1 MSASPM
7 KSTWSL
13 RRRLLGQLLLVF
25 SGLAVLLYLS
35 VQAVAGRAADSTQDT
50 ILGASAIAI
59 AEQVRV
65 AGGELTV
72 DLPYAALE
80 MLGLAGEDRVFYR
93 IATSGGQ
100 LITGYDDL
108 PPGVL
113 PEQEDTPR
121 FFTTSYRGDTVR
133 VATARRSILTSDQR
147 ETVLI
152 TVAQTR
158 EAFGTLTTNIAL
170 SAAGVGLGFLALA
183 GFLAW
188 VAINRALKP
197 VHEIERAIAA
207 RASDDFSPL
216 ETAAPREIEPLVD
229 AINDFIERLRN
240 TLDTS
245 QQFIAEAAHRI
256 RTPLAALKAQAEV
269 ALRDSTKS
277 SAKAGGGQSGKAG
290 ASEESLRRML
300 RAADETSQLTT
311 QMLTQAMIAYRAER
325 AERQPLSLAALAR
338 TAARD
343 LEVAAEMRG
352 IDFRLDLDDS
362 AEILGDEIALLEAIR
377 NCLDNAIKYGP
388 ADDYVQITV
397 TGGKTPEI
405 VIADHGPGVPR
416 QDRDLVFERFRR
428 GGSASETPGAE
439 TRGGKT
445 MGSGLGLSIVRQV
458 MLSHRGR
465 VRLEDNEPQG
475 LRLRLTFSAPRDR
488 K

>member
-1 MSASPM
+1 MST
-7 KSTWSL
+7 TWSL

-65 AGGELTV
+65 AEGALTV

-108 PPGVL
+108 PPGAL

-121 FFTTSYRGDTVR
+121 FFTTRYRGDTVR

-147 ETVLI
+147 ESVLI

-188 VAINRALKP
+188 VAISRALKP
-197 VHEIERAIAA
+197 VHEIERAIAE

-269 ALRDSTKS
+269 ALR
-277 SAKAGGGQSGKAG
+277 GNGQ

-377 NCLDNAIKYGP
+377 NGLDNAIKYGP

-405 VIADHGPGVPR
+405 VIADHGPGIPR

-458 MLSHRGR
+458 MLAHRGR

-475 LRLRLTFSAPRDR
+475 LRLRLTFSAPRIR
-488 K
+488 S

>member
-1 MSASPM
+1 MTA
-7 KSTWSL
+7 TWSL

-65 AGGELTV
+65 TDGSLTV

-80 MLGLAGEDRVFYR
+80 MLGLSGEDRVFYR
-93 IATSGGQ
+93 IATSAGL
-100 LITGYDDL
+100 LITGYQDL
-108 PPGVL
+108 PSGAL
-113 PEQEDTPR
+113 PPREDTPS
-121 FFTTSYRGDTVR
+121 FFTADYRGDTVR

-152 TVAQTR
+152 SVAQTR
-158 EAFGTLTTNIAL
+158 ESFGTLASNIAL

-183 GFLAW
+183 GLLAW
-188 VAINRALKP
+188 IAISRALKP
-197 VHEIERAIAA
+197 VQAIERALAE
-207 RASDDFSPL
+207 RASDDFSPI
-216 ETAAPREIEPLVD
+216 ETAAPREIAPLID
-229 AINDFIERLRN
+229 AINDFVERLRL

-269 ALRDSTKS
+269 ALRDG
-277 SAKAGGGQSGKAG
+277 AKAGGGQ
-290 ASEESLRRML
+290 ASTESLQRMR

-311 QMLTQAMIAYRAER
+311 QLLTQAMVAYRAER
-325 AERQPLSLAALAR
+325 AERQRLSLAALAR

-352 IDFRLDLDDS
+352 IDFRLDLEEG

-377 NCLDNAIKYGP
+377 NGLDNAIKYGP
-388 ADDYVQITV
+388 PDDFVEV
-397 TGGKTPEI
+397 VVRAGKTPEI
-405 VIADHGPGVPR
+405 VIADHGPGIDVKE
-416 QDRDLVFERFRR
+416 RDLVFERFRR
-428 GGSASETPGAE
+428 GGASVQA
-439 TRGGKT
+439 

-458 MLSHRGR
+458 MLAHRGR
-465 VRLEDNEPQG
+465 VRLEDNAPQG
-475 LRLRLTFSAPRDR
+475 LRLRLTFPAARG
-488 K
+488 KT

>member
-1 MSASPM
+1 MSSSPLGA
-7 KSTWSL
+7 TWSL

-65 AGGELTV
+65 AEGELTV

-93 IATSGGQ
+93 IATSAGA
-100 LITGYDDL
+100 LITGYADL
-108 PPGVL
+108 PPGTA
-113 PEQEDTPR
+113 PQREDTPR
-121 FFTTSYRGDTVR
+121 FFTASYRGDTVR

-188 VAINRALKP
+188 VAISRALKP
-197 VHEIERAIAA
+197 VQAIERAIAQ
-207 RASDDFSPL
+207 RASDDFSPI
-216 ETAAPREIEPLVD
+216 ETAAPREIAPLID
-229 AINDFIERLRN
+229 AINDFVERLRH

-269 ALRDSTKS
+269 TLKS
-277 SAKAGGGQSGKAG
+277 GRGQ

-311 QMLTQAMIAYRAER
+311 QMLTQAMVAYRAER
-325 AERQPLSLAALAR
+325 AERQRLSLAALAR

-352 IDFRLDLDDS
+352 IDFRLDLDDD
-362 AEILGDEIALLEAIR
+362 AWILGDEIALLEAIR
-377 NCLDNAIKYGP
+377 NGLDNAIKYGP
-388 ADDYVQITV
+388 PDDYIAVTV

-405 VIADHGPGVPR
+405 AIADHGPGIPR
-416 QDRDLVFERFRR
+416 PDRDLVFERFRR
-428 GGSASETPGAE
+428 GGTAAQ
-439 TRGGKT
+439 T

-458 MLSHRGR
+458 MLAHRGR
-465 VRLEDNEPQG
+465 VRLEDNDPQG
-475 LRLRLTFSAPRDR
+475 LVLRLTFPAPKRDS
-488 K
+488 

>member
-1 MSASPM
+1 MSAA
-7 KSTWSL
+7 WSL

-59 AEQVRV
+59 AEQVRA
-65 AGGELTV
+65 AGGEVTV

-100 LITGYDDL
+100 LITGYEDL
-108 PPGVL
+108 PPGAL
-113 PEQEDTPR
+113 PEQEDAPR
-121 FFTTSYRGDTVR
+121 FFTTRYRGDTVR

-188 VAINRALKP
+188 VAISRALKP

-269 ALRDSTKS
+269 ALRN
-277 SAKAGGGQSGKAG
+277 SAKAEGGQAGGAG

-352 IDFRLDLDDS
+352 IDFRLDLDET

-388 ADDYVQITV
+388 ADDYIEITV

-405 VIADHGPGVPR
+405 VIADHGPGIPR

-428 GGSASETPGAE
+428 GGSGE
-439 TRGGKT
+439 KT

-458 MLSHRGR
+458 MLAHRGR

>member
-1 MSASPM
+1 MSAAPLRE
-7 KSTWSL
+7 TWSL

-65 AGGELTV
+65 TEGEVTV

-100 LITGYDDL
+100 LITGYQDL
-108 PPGVL
+108 PPGAQ

-121 FFTTSYRGDTVR
+121 FFTTRYRGDTVR

-147 ETVLI
+147 ATVLI

-183 GFLAW
+183 GLLTW

-197 VHEIERAIAA
+197 VHEIERAIAE

-269 ALRDSTKS
+269 ALKS
-277 SAKAGGGQSGKAG
+277 GAGPSGEAG

-343 LEVAAEMRG
+343 LEVTAEMRG
-352 IDFRLDLDDS
+352 IDFRLDLDET
-362 AEILGDEIALLEAIR
+362 AETLGDEIALLEAIR
-377 NCLDNAIKYGP
+377 NGLDNAIKYGP
-388 ADDYVQITV
+388 ADDYVEIIV
-397 TGGKTPEI
+397 TGGKAPEI
-405 VIADHGPGVPR
+405 IIADHGPGIPR

-428 GGSASETPGAE
+428 GGGEKA
-439 TRGGKT
+439 

-475 LRLRLTFSAPRDR
+475 LRLRLTFSAPRKR
-488 K
+488 

>member
-1 MSASPM
+1 MTA
-7 KSTWSL
+7 TWSL

-65 AGGELTV
+65 AEGDLTV

-100 LITGYDDL
+100 LITGYQDL
-108 PPGVL
+108 PPGTL
-113 PEQEDTPR
+113 PPQEDTPR
-121 FFTTSYRGDTVR
+121 FFTTRYRGDTVR

-183 GFLAW
+183 GLLTWLA
-188 VAINRALKP
+188 ISNALQP
-197 VHEIERAIAA
+197 VQAIERAIAR
-207 RASDDFSPL
+207 RASDDFSPI
-216 ETAAPREIEPLVD
+216 ETPAPREIAPLID
-229 AINDFIERLRN
+229 AINDFVERLRL

-269 ALRDSTKS
+269 ALKS
-277 SAKAGGGQSGKAG
+277 ASGPAGEKG

-311 QMLTQAMIAYRAER
+311 QLLTQAMVAYRAER
-325 AERQPLSLAALAR
+325 AERQRLSLAALAR

-352 IDFRLDLDDS
+352 IDFRLDLDES

-377 NCLDNAIKYGP
+377 NGLDNAIKYGP
-388 ADDYVQITV
+388 ADDFVAVTV
-397 TGGKTPEI
+397 SGGPGTGSGTPEI
-405 VIADHGPGVPR
+405 VIADHGPGIPR
-416 QDRDLVFERFRR
+416 QERDVVFERFRR
-428 GGSASETPGAE
+428 GETANG
-439 TRGGKT
+439 TTGGKA

-458 MLSHRGR
+458 MLAHRGR
-465 VRLEDNEPQG
+465 VRLEDNQPQG
-475 LRLRLTFSAPRDR
+475 LKLRLTFPAPR
-488 K
+488 KQ

>member
-1 MSASPM
+1 MSSVPGRKA
-7 KSTWSL
+7 WSL

-93 IATSGGQ
+93 IATSGGK

-108 PPGVL
+108 PPGAL
-113 PEQEDTPR
+113 PQQEDTPR
-121 FFTTSYRGDTVR
+121 FFTTRFRGDTVR

-197 VHEIERAIAA
+197 VQEIERAIAA

-216 ETAAPREIEPLVD
+216 ETSAPREIEPLVD

-269 ALRDSTKS
+269 ALRNSTK
-277 SAKAGGGQSGKAG
+277 AGARAGNGSGEGG

-352 IDFRLDLDDS
+352 IDFRLDLDES

-377 NCLDNAIKYGP
+377 NGLDNAIKYGP

-405 VIADHGPGVPR
+405 VIADHGPGIPR

-428 GGSASETPGAE
+428 GGTGE
-439 TRGGKT
+439 KT

-465 VRLEDNEPQG
+465 VRLEENEPEG
-475 LRLRLTFSAPRDR
+475 LRLRLTFSAPRNPS
-488 K
+488 

>member
-1 MSASPM
+1 MSA
-7 KSTWSL
+7 TWSL

-59 AEQVRV
+59 AEQVRL
-65 AGGELTV
+65 AEGSITV

-93 IATSGGQ
+93 IATSAGL
-100 LITGYDDL
+100 LITGYEDL
-108 PPGVL
+108 PSGAL
-113 PEQEDTPR
+113 PQQEDTPL

-133 VATARRSILTSDQR
+133 VATARRSILTGGQR

-152 TVAQTR
+152 SVAQTR

-183 GFLAW
+183 GLLAW
-188 VAINRALKP
+188 VAISRALKP
-197 VHEIERAIAA
+197 VQEIERAIAA
-207 RASDDFSPL
+207 RESDDFSPL
-216 ETAAPREIEPLVD
+216 ETAAPREIAPLVD
-229 AINDFIERLRN
+229 AINDFVERLRQ

-245 QQFIAEAAHRI
+245 QQFITEAAHRI

-269 ALRDSTKS
+269 AL
-277 SAKAGGGQSGKAG
+277 KAEDGQ

-311 QMLTQAMIAYRAER
+311 QMLSQAMIAYRAER
-325 AERQPLSLAALAR
+325 AERQALSLAALVR

-352 IDFRLDLDDS
+352 IDFRLDLEEG

-377 NCLDNAIKYGP
+377 NVLDNAIKYGP
-388 ADDYVQITV
+388 PDDFVEITV
-397 TGGKTPEI
+397 RAGKTPEI
-405 VIADHGPGVPR
+405 AIADHGPGIPR
-416 QDRDLVFERFRR
+416 KERDLVFERFRR
-428 GGSASETPGAE
+428 GGAQEGA
-439 TRGGKT
+439 T
-445 MGSGLGLSIVRQV
+445 GSGLGLSIVRQV
-458 MLSHRGR
+458 MLAHRGR
-465 VRLEDNEPQG
+465 VRLEDNTPQG
-475 LRLRLTFSAPRDR
+475 LRLRLTFQSPRKR
-488 K
+488 P

>member
-1 MSASPM
+1 MSSVPGRKA
-7 KSTWSL
+7 WSL

-93 IATSGGQ
+93 IATSGGK

-108 PPGVL
+108 PPGAL
-113 PEQEDTPR
+113 PQQEDTPR
-121 FFTTSYRGDTVR
+121 FFTTRFRGDTVR

-197 VHEIERAIAA
+197 VQEIERAIAA

-216 ETAAPREIEPLVD
+216 ETSAPREIEPLVD

-269 ALRDSTKS
+269 ALRNSTK
-277 SAKAGGGQSGKAG
+277 AGARAGNGSGEGG

-352 IDFRLDLDDS
+352 IDFRLDLDES

-377 NCLDNAIKYGP
+377 NGLDNAIKYGP

-405 VIADHGPGVPR
+405 VIADHGPGIPR

-428 GGSASETPGAE
+428 GETGE
-439 TRGGKT
+439 KT

-465 VRLEDNEPQG
+465 VRLEENEPEG
-475 LRLRLTFSAPRDR
+475 LRLRLTFSAPRNPS
-488 K
+488 

>member
-1 MSASPM
+1 MSLPPERGSRGP
-7 KSTWSL
+7 TWSL

-65 AGGELTV
+65 AEGELTV

-93 IATSGGQ
+93 IATSAGR
-100 LITGYDDL
+100 LITGYADL
-108 PPGVL
+108 PPGSA
-113 PEQEDTPR
+113 PQREDTPR
-121 FFTTSYRGDTVR
+121 FFTASYRGDTVR

-188 VAINRALKP
+188 VAISRALKP
-197 VHEIERAIAA
+197 VQAIERAIAQ
-207 RASDDFSPL
+207 RASDDFSPI
-216 ETAAPREIEPLVD
+216 ETAAPREIAPLID
-229 AINDFIERLRN
+229 AINDFVERLRH

-269 ALRDSTKS
+269 ALKSGTK
-277 SAKAGGGQSGKAG
+277 GQDGQSGQGGAG
-290 ASEESLRRML
+290 EESLRRML

-311 QMLTQAMIAYRAER
+311 QMLTQAMVAYRAER
-325 AERQPLSLAALAR
+325 AERQRLSLAALAR

-352 IDFRLDLDDS
+352 IDFRLDLDDD
-362 AEILGDEIALLEAIR
+362 AWILGDEIALLEAIR
-377 NCLDNAIKYGP
+377 NGLDNAIKYGP
-388 ADDYVQITV
+388 PDDYIAVTV

-405 VIADHGPGVPR
+405 VIADHGPGIPR
-416 QDRDLVFERFRR
+416 PDRDLVFERFRR
-428 GGSASETPGAE
+428 GGTAAQ
-439 TRGGKT
+439 T

-458 MLSHRGR
+458 MLAHRGR
-465 VRLEDNEPQG
+465 VRLEDNDPQG
-475 LRLRLTFSAPRDR
+475 LVLRLTFPAPKRGS
-488 K
+488 

>member
-1 MSASPM
+1 MSA
-7 KSTWSL
+7 TWSL

-25 SGLAVLLYLS
+25 AGLAVLLYLS

-65 AGGELTV
+65 ADGALTV

-100 LITGYDDL
+100 LITGYEDL
-108 PPGVL
+108 PPGAQ

-121 FFTTSYRGDTVR
+121 FFTTTYRGDTVR

-183 GFLAW
+183 GLLTW
-188 VAINRALKP
+188 IAISNALNP
-197 VHEIERAIAA
+197 VQAIERAIAQ
-207 RASDDFSPL
+207 RASDDFSPI
-216 ETAAPREIEPLVD
+216 ETPAPREIAPLID
-229 AINDFIERLRN
+229 AINDFVERLRH

-269 ALRDSTKS
+269 ALKGD
-277 SAKAGGGQSGKAG
+277 GQ

-311 QMLTQAMIAYRAER
+311 QLLTQAMVAYRAER
-325 AERQPLSLAALAR
+325 AERQRLSLAALAR

-377 NCLDNAIKYGP
+377 NALDNAIKYGP
-388 ADDYVQITV
+388 ADDFVQITV
-397 TGGKTPEI
+397 TGGPITGSGAPEI
-405 VIADHGPGVPR
+405 VVADHGPGIPR

-428 GGSASETPGAE
+428 GGTGE
-439 TRGGKT
+439 KT

-458 MLSHRGR
+458 MLAHRGR

-475 LRLRLTFSAPRDR
+475 LRLRLTFPAPRNR
-488 K
+488 P

>member
-1 MSASPM
+1 MSARHERAPM
-7 KSTWSL
+7 SATWSL

-65 AGGELTV
+65 TEGALTV

-93 IATSGGQ
+93 IATSGGR
-100 LITGYDDL
+100 LITGYEDL
-108 PPGVL
+108 PPGAE
-113 PEQEDTPR
+113 PQREDTPL
-121 FFTTSYRGDTVR
+121 FFSARYRGDTVR

-188 VAINRALKP
+188 VAISRALKP
-197 VHEIERAIAA
+197 VQAIERVIAQ
-207 RASDDFSPL
+207 RASDDFSPI
-216 ETAAPREIEPLVD
+216 ETPAPREIAPLVD
-229 AINDFIERLRN
+229 AINDFVERLRH

-269 ALRDSTKS
+269 ALKS
-277 SAKAGGGQSGKAG
+277 GGGQ
-290 ASEESLRRML
+290 ASEENLRRML

-325 AERQPLSLAALAR
+325 AERQRVSLAALAR

-352 IDFRLDLDDS
+352 IDFRLDLDDD
-362 AEILGDEIALLEAIR
+362 AWILGDEIALLEAIR
-377 NCLDNAIKYGP
+377 NGLDNAIKYGP
-388 ADDYVQITV
+388 ADDYIAVTV

-405 VIADHGPGVPR
+405 VIADHGPGIPR

-428 GGSASETPGAE
+428 GGTGA
-439 TRGGKT
+439 KT

-458 MLSHRGR
+458 MLAHRGR

-475 LRLRLTFSAPRDR
+475 LRLRLTFSAPRTR
-488 K
+488 P